1 MSARKQDSVT
11 KARSRDT
18 VEGAASISSQNPVS
32 QLTEVAFP
40 AGAEV
45 EVKINSKGFYGS
57 WYEAKV
63 LNRFTVTR
71 CVKYK
76 VQYLHLS
83 EDDGQKLLV
92 EDVHA
97 KNVRPRAPRRLST
110 QGGGKEDEDPNI
122 KMHDLVEA
130 YHSDGWWHGVVS
142 GIRNPATGL
151 YTVSFPNSREVF
163 QFKPAEIRPQLAYV
177 DGKWVPVLGEAQQK
191 KETFKEGDKVE
202 VYQLRDDYGPSYFP
216 ARVEKV
222 IHKSYYLVKYESLNA
237 RPNGD
242 LTEIL
247 DSQYLRPA
255 VDYMPGTNR
264 FMVDSHVEVFYK
276 GGWSPGVVL
285 SGLSSSNYAVTV
297 ESKGEPMTVHF
308 NVSNMRLR
316 LDWNGRRWSKWGS
329 PFKGKK
335 RKTANPNKIFT
346 FDVSLTEKS
355 ETTPDSGTS
364 TGKKLKKE
372 QPVEVQELQSPLG
385 NIFIPSCIRKD
396 LESDDEVPITLR
408 VKLEPSNNTISS
420 SPRIRHAVQK
430 TSQSHKLLTELKDC
444 HSKISTRKRSN
455 TCERKTKGWVTD
467 KKQDEVNHNR
477 QTTSE
482 KQKDVNLSNESSS
495 DVPQP
500 NTNGEKSA
508 SCQQK
513 LSSNT
518 NYTADCSG
526 ENAIGASSHDSTV
539 GHIVGSDCQCLLNTQ
554 DSFTEGVAEIS
565 KGQLVDSQ
573 PLNSSATMEHLTGI
587 QGNISNPSLSRP
599 VSSVD
604 QAAPL
609 SLLENSVL
617 TEPNPNSKFNNHTL
631 AEHTPVKSVTS
642 DILLPFEKTS
652 HLWKTLETTLE
663 VFRQIPQTPHF
674 MKLESEC
681 KDKRE
686 GEAIGLMMTYSILSD
701 SIQRLSIHTAAKVF
715 EEKIACLECLEE
727 NGFIVD
733 PIRSRL
739 QQLVDMKKDYTESS
753 SKRVEL
759 ETEFA
764 SEEKKSMS
772 LHASANAHETELE
785 DIRKSIAE
793 LQERGKALMDEK
805 AGKLGLAA
813 KHEHNMSRL
822 RENIL
827 SIDRSN
833 ELAPEEFKCLISKPL
848 QEGGI

>member
-11 KARSRDT
+11 KARSRGT
-18 VEGAASISSQNPVS
+18 VEGAASISPQNPVS
-32 QLTEVAFP
+32 QLTEVGFP
-40 AGAEV
+40 VGAEV
-45 EVKINSKGFYGS
+45 EVKINSQGFYGS
-57 WYEAKV
+57 WYEAEV
-63 LNRFTVTR
+63 LNRFNVKR
-71 CVKYK
+71 YVKYK
-76 VQYLHLS
+76 VQYLNLWKD
-83 EDDGQKLLV
+83 DDGQQLLV
-92 EDVHA
+92 EDVDA
-97 KNVRPRAPRRLST
+97 KNVRPRAPRCFST
-110 QGGGKEDEDPNI
+110 HGGGKEDEDPNI

-142 GIRNPATGL
+142 SLRNPATGL

-163 QFKPAEIRPQLAYV
+163 QFKPAEIRPQLSFV
-177 DGKWVPVLGEAQQK
+177 DGKWVPVLGEAQQR
-191 KETFKEGDKVE
+191 KETYKEGDKVE
-202 VYQLRDDYGPSYFP
+202 VYGLRDDYGLSYFP

-222 IHKSYYLVKYESLNA
+222 IHKSYYLVKYDSLNA

-247 DSQYLRPA
+247 DSQYLRP
-255 VDYMPGTNR
+255 VVVYKPGANP
-264 FMVDSHVEVFYK
+264 FVVDSHVEVFYN

-285 SGLSSSNYAVTV
+285 TGLSGSNYLVTV
-297 ESKGEPMTVHF
+297 ESKGEPTTVHF
-308 NVSNMRLR
+308 NVSNMRRR
-316 LDWNGRRWSKWGS
+316 LDWNGRRWSKWECPS
-329 PFKGKK
+329 KGKK
-335 RKTANPNKIFT
+335 RKTANPNEIFT
-346 FDVSLTEKS
+346 SDVSLTEKS

-364 TGKKLKKE
+364 TGKKLKVE
-372 QPVEVQELQSPLG
+372 QPEEVQELQIPSE
-385 NIFIPSCIRKD
+385 NIFTPSCIRKG
-396 LESDDEVPITLR
+396 LESDDEVPITELR
-408 VKLEPSNNTISS
+408 VKLEPNNITISS
-420 SPRIRHAVQK
+420 SPRIRHAVWK
-430 TSQSHKLLTELKDC
+430 TSQSRKLLTELKDC
-444 HSKISTRKRSN
+444 HSKISTGKRSN

-500 NTNGEKSA
+500 NTNA
-508 SCQQK
+508 
-513 LSSNT
+513 SNT

-539 GHIVGSDCQCLLNTQ
+539 GHIVGAENQCLLNTQ
-554 DSFTEGVAEIS
+554 ESFTEDVAEIS
-565 KGQLVDSQ
+565 KRQLVDSQ

-587 QGNISNPSLSRP
+587 QGNISNTSMSRP

-617 TEPNPNSKFNNHTL
+617 TESNPNSKFNSHTL

-652 HLWKTLETTLE
+652 PLWKTLETTLD

-674 MKLESEC
+674 MKLKSEYE
-681 KDKRE
+681 DKRE
-686 GEAIGLMMTYSILSD
+686 GVALGLMMIYSILSD
-701 SIQRLSIHTAAKVF
+701 SIQRLSIHTEAKVF
-715 EEKIACLECLEE
+715 EEKIACLESLEE

-759 ETEFA
+759 KTELA

-772 LHASANAHETELE
+772 LHALANVHETELE
-785 DIRKSIAE
+785 DIRKNIAE
-793 LQERGKALMDEK
+793 LQEREKAIMDEK
-805 AGKLGLAA
+805 AGKLSLAA
-813 KHEHNMSRL
+813 KLEHNMSRL

-833 ELAPEEFKCLISKPL
+833 ELAPEEFKRLISKPL
-848 QEGGI
+848 REEGI

>member
-11 KARSRDT
+11 KARSRGT
-18 VEGAASISSQNPVS
+18 VEGAASISPQNPVS
-32 QLTEVAFP
+32 LSTEVGFP
-40 AGAEV
+40 VGAQV
-45 EVKINSKGFYGS
+45 EVKINSQGFYGS
-57 WYEAKV
+57 WFEAEV
-63 LNRFTVTR
+63 LNRFDVKQY
-71 CVKYK
+71 VKYK
-76 VQYLHLS
+76 VQYLTKD
-83 EDDGQKLLV
+83 DDGQQLLV
-92 EDVHA
+92 EDVDA
-97 KNVRPRAPRRLST
+97 ENVRPQAPRCLST
-110 QGGGKEDEDPNI
+110 HGGGKEDEDPNI

-130 YHSDGWWHGVVS
+130 YHSHGWWHGVVS
-142 GIRNPATGL
+142 SLRNPATGL

-177 DGKWVPVLGEAQQK
+177 DGKWVPVLGEAQQR
-191 KETFKEGDKVE
+191 KETYKEGDKVE
-202 VYQLRDDYGPSYFP
+202 VYGLRDDYGPSYFP
-216 ARVEKV
+216 ALVEKV
-222 IHKSYYLVKYESLNA
+222 IHKSYYLVKYDSLNA

-247 DSQYLRPA
+247 DSRYFRPA
-255 VDYMPGTNR
+255 IVYKPGANP
-264 FMVDSHVEVFYK
+264 FVVDSHVEVFYD

-285 SGLSSSNYAVTV
+285 AGLSDSNYLVTV
-297 ESKGEPMTVHF
+297 ESKGEPTTVHF
-308 NVSNMRLR
+308 NVSNMRRR
-316 LDWNGRRWSKWGS
+316 LYWNGRRWSESES
-329 PFKGKK
+329 PSK
-335 RKTANPNKIFT
+335 
-346 FDVSLTEKS
+346 
-355 ETTPDSGTS
+355 
-364 TGKKLKKE
+364 
-372 QPVEVQELQSPLG
+372 
-385 NIFIPSCIRKD
+385 
-396 LESDDEVPITLR
+396 
-408 VKLEPSNNTISS
+408 
-420 SPRIRHAVQK
+420 
-430 TSQSHKLLTELKDC
+430 
-444 HSKISTRKRSN
+444 KISTRTRSN

-467 KKQDEVNHNR
+467 KEQDEVNHNR

-500 NTNGEKSA
+500 NTNGEKEA
-508 SCQQK
+508 SCQQQ

-539 GHIVGSDCQCLLNTQ
+539 GHIVGSESQCLLNTQ
-554 DSFTEGVAEIS
+554 DSFIEDVAEIS

-587 QGNISNPSLSRP
+587 QGNISNPSMSRL

-617 TEPNPNSKFNNHTL
+617 TEPNPNSKFKNHTL
-631 AEHTPVKSVTS
+631 AEHTPVKLVTS

-652 HLWKTLETTLE
+652 PVWKTLETTLD

-674 MKLESEC
+674 MKLESEY

-686 GEAIGLMMTYSILSD
+686 GAALGLMMTYSILSD
-701 SIQRLSIHTAAKVF
+701 SIQRLLIHTEAKVF
-715 EEKIACLECLEE
+715 EEKIACLESLEE

-759 ETEFA
+759 KTELA
-764 SEEKKSMS
+764 SEEKKCMS
-772 LHASANAHETELE
+772 LHASANVHETELE
-785 DIRKSIAE
+785 EIRKSIAE
-793 LQERGKALMDEK
+793 LQEREKAIMDEK
-805 AGKLGLAA
+805 AEKLGLAA
-813 KHEHNMSRL
+813 KLEHNMSRL

-827 SIDRSN
+827 SIDTSN
-833 ELAPEEFKCLISKPL
+833 ELAPEEFKRLISKPL
-848 QEGGI
+848 REEGI

>member
-11 KARSRDT
+11 KARSRGT
-18 VEGAASISSQNPVS
+18 VEGAASISPQNPVS
-32 QLTEVAFP
+32 QLTEVGFP
-40 AGAEV
+40 VGAEV
-45 EVKINSKGFYGS
+45 EVKINSQGFYGS
-57 WYEAKV
+57 WYEAEV
-63 LNRFTVTR
+63 LNRFNVKR
-71 CVKYK
+71 YVKYK
-76 VQYLHLS
+76 VQYLNLWKD
-83 EDDGQKLLV
+83 DDGQQLLV
-92 EDVHA
+92 EDVDA
-97 KNVRPRAPRRLST
+97 KNVRPRAPRCFST
-110 QGGGKEDEDPNI
+110 HGGGKEDEDPNI

-142 GIRNPATGL
+142 SLRNPATGL

-163 QFKPAEIRPQLAYV
+163 QFKPAEIRPQLSFV
-177 DGKWVPVLGEAQQK
+177 DGKWVPVLGEAQQR
-191 KETFKEGDKVE
+191 KETYKEGDKVE
-202 VYQLRDDYGPSYFP
+202 VYGLRDDYGLSYFP

-222 IHKSYYLVKYESLNA
+222 IHKSYYLVKYDSLNA

-247 DSQYLRPA
+247 DSQYLRP
-255 VDYMPGTNR
+255 VVVYKPGANP
-264 FMVDSHVEVFYK
+264 FVVDSHVEVFYN

-285 SGLSSSNYAVTV
+285 TGLSGSNYLVTV
-297 ESKGEPMTVHF
+297 ESKGEPTTVHF
-308 NVSNMRLR
+308 NVSNMRRR
-316 LDWNGRRWSKWGS
+316 LDWNGRRWSKWECPS
-329 PFKGKK
+329 KGKK
-335 RKTANPNKIFT
+335 RKTANPNEIF
-346 FDVSLTEKS
+346 
-355 ETTPDSGTS
+355 
-364 TGKKLKKE
+364 
-372 QPVEVQELQSPLG
+372 VE
-385 NIFIPSCIRKD
+385 
-396 LESDDEVPITLR
+396 
-408 VKLEPSNNTISS
+408 
-420 SPRIRHAVQK
+420 
-430 TSQSHKLLTELKDC
+430 
-444 HSKISTRKRSN
+444 
-455 TCERKTKGWVTD
+455 
-467 KKQDEVNHNR
+467 DEVNHNR

-500 NTNGEKSA
+500 NTNA
-508 SCQQK
+508 
-513 LSSNT
+513 SNT

-539 GHIVGSDCQCLLNTQ
+539 GHIVGAENQCLLNTQ
-554 DSFTEGVAEIS
+554 ESFTEDVAEIS
-565 KGQLVDSQ
+565 KRQLVDSQ

-587 QGNISNPSLSRP
+587 QGNISNTSMSRP

-617 TEPNPNSKFNNHTL
+617 TESNPNSKFNSHTL

-652 HLWKTLETTLE
+652 PLWKTLETTLD

-674 MKLESEC
+674 MKLKSEYE
-681 KDKRE
+681 DKRE
-686 GEAIGLMMTYSILSD
+686 GVALGLMMIYSILSD
-701 SIQRLSIHTAAKVF
+701 SIQRLSIHTEAKVF
-715 EEKIACLECLEE
+715 EEKIACLESLEE

-759 ETEFA
+759 KTELA

-772 LHASANAHETELE
+772 LHALANVHETELE
-785 DIRKSIAE
+785 DIRKNIAE
-793 LQERGKALMDEK
+793 LQEREKAIMDEK
-805 AGKLGLAA
+805 AGKLSLAA
-813 KHEHNMSRL
+813 KLEHNMSRL

-833 ELAPEEFKCLISKPL
+833 ELAPEEFKRLISKPL
-848 QEGGI
+848 REEGI